1 MVQPK
6 PISSPANAAVRE
18 AARLGRKRYRHELRQ
33 FMIEGED
40 LLDAALSRGMV
51 PRQVFVLAG
60 EEEGL
65 IERLEAAAASRPGR
79 PRQDY
84 EIFTC
89 SRAVL
94 DKLSG
99 LGSGSRLIAV
109 FNMLDRK
116 FPGAAAVES
125 GASTGPML
133 YLSGVGDPGN
143 VGTLIRSA
151 AAMGAVGV
159 ALGPGTADPYAP
171 KALRATMG
179 AIFQIPFFLTVN
191 PEALVS
197 WADRAAAAVIC
208 TDSHKGTPVWDSSL
222 AGNFALVLGQE
233 RQGIPHRLLDAAS
246 ETVKIPQIRET
257 ESINVAMAG
266 TAIMYEAMKQRQT
279 IRPVAAPEESGAS
292 GRQ

>member
-1 MVQPK
+1 MLEPK
-6 PISSPANAAVRE
+6 LITSTANPAVRE
-18 AARLGRKRYRHELRQ
+18 VARLGRKRNRHELRQ
-33 FMIEGED
+33 FIIEGED

-65 IERLEAAAASRPGR
+65 IERLEEKAMARPGR
-79 PRQDY
+79 ARQDY
-84 EIFTC
+84 AMFTC

-109 FNMLDRK
+109 FNMMDQK
-116 FPGAAAVES
+116 FPGTAGVKP
-125 GASTGPML
+125 GASAGPML

-151 AAMGAVGV
+151 AALGAVGV

-197 WADRAAAAVIC
+197 WADRAEAAVIC
-208 TDSHKGTPVWDSSL
+208 TDSHRGTPVWERSL
-222 AGNFALVLGQE
+222 SGNFALILGQE
-233 RQGIPHRLLDAAS
+233 REGIPHRLLDAAS
-246 ETVKIPQIRET
+246 ETVRIPQTGET

-266 TAIMYEAMKQRQT
+266 TAILYEAMKQRQT
-279 IRPVAAPEESGAS
+279 GQPPTPAP
-292 GRQ
+292 